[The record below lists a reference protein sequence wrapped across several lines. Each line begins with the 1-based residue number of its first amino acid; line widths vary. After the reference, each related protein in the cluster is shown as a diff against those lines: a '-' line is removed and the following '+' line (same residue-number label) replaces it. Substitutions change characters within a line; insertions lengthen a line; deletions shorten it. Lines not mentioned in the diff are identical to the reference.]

1 MSMVILSID
10 IHTILMVPG
19 ILMDGTVYIRIRVI
33 GIIRC
38 LRFIVIIARPFGI
51 QERIPEFI

>member
-1 MSMVILSID
+1 MEVLSID

-33 GIIRC
+33 GIIRY

-51 QERIPEFI
+51 QERILEFI